1 MRKPV
6 KLSTLSFVCL
16 VALLAVV
23 PAVAAPS
30 ELYGKSVVVSWSE
43 NRVQSDRGSSEKRQ
57 VTLSQSLSVYVSSTG
72 RLFIRREATG
82 RSADGMRGGRFRGN
96 RGLGGSHGSR
106 DQVGAEG
113 RMPSGLAQQTH
124 FAGRSLVFSQAFRS
138 GARQVA
144 VDFDASYGGCSARV
158 THGRASGQSTTA
170 YHTLN
175 GRDIVVYSM
184 DVANVSCRIVN
195 GNVFGE

>member
-1 MRKPV
+1 MITRA
-6 KLSTLSFVCL
+6 SFALNCL
-16 VALLAVV
+16 ISMLAVV
-23 PAVAAPS
+23 PAVAAPR

-43 NRVQSDRGSSEKRQ
+43 NRVESARGSSEKRQ
-57 VTLSQSLSVYVSSTG
+57 VTASQSLSVYVSSTG
-72 RLFIRREATG
+72 RLFSRREATG
-82 RSADGMRGGRFRGN
+82 RFADGMRGGRGS
-96 RGLGGSHGSR
+96 GGAHGSNE
-106 DQVGAEG
+106 QVGGEG
-113 RMPSGLAQQTH
+113 RTVGGLAQQAH
-124 FAGRSLVFSQAFRS
+124 FAGRSLVFSQAFQS

-170 YHTLN
+170 YRTLT
-175 GRDIVVYSM
+175 GRDVVVYSM